1 MPAHLIAEDGPQ
13 EGLVLNLEEGDEW
26 IIGRA
31 GGSQDFTLDD
41 STVSR
46 KHARLFREDGAIYI
60 ENLSH
65 VNPTLI
71 NGLDYQGPIEL
82 NENDK
87 VQIGLATFRFSSE
100 EFPSDFEAEE
110 KFDSSDYG
118 DVLNELKEPKTEEVE
133 ETLPLSSLSLESID
147 PKETSYDTIFE
158 DFEEDDV
165 PFSLPPETP
174 YLLKVIS
181 GPNAGAEIG
190 LEKSHSYI
198 LGKDEGNS
206 DILFQDLSVSKAH
219 AKLSVSEKGEIEIE
233 DLGSKNKTALNG
245 EIIEG
250 KKTITPQD
258 LISIGTTVFLII
270 DREAPQET
278 IYSPIERPLEESK
291 EEKEE
296 ENQEEESKEEKDWK
310 KEPIPWKHLAGFSS
324 IAAIFLVVFF
334 SFFSLFK
341 SNSFSKTEDEPIA
354 QIEEA
359 LDHEK
364 FKDIHFTFNP
374 ASQKLLLVGHILT
387 PTDFE
392 ELLFA
397 ISRLGFISNIEE
409 NVVIDDSTTKI
420 MNDLL
425 SSNPTWKSVYV
436 QASKPGRFQVMGF
449 LEKPGELSDLTE
461 FFTINFPYLD
471 RLEYKVAVEETLKEQ
486 INSLFFRNGF
496 GNISYEITN
505 GSVTLTGVY
514 SRKKKDDFDEVLEE
528 IKKIPAILN
537 VKNFTSPTSPK
548 MAAVDLSSKFQVG
561 GISFLDGKG
570 YSAILN
576 GKIYTVGEEVEGLE
590 MTDIEENTVLLEKDG
605 IRYKIDYTR

>member
-13 EGLVLNLEEGDEW
+13 EGLILNLEEGNEW

-31 GGSQDFTLDD
+31 GSSADFILDD

-46 KHARLFREDGAIYI
+46 KHARLFREDEAIFL

-65 VNPTLI
+65 VNPTLL

-87 VQIGLATFRFSSE
+87 VQIGLATFRFSLE
-100 EFPSDFEAEE
+100 ELPADFEMEE
-110 KFDSSDYG
+110 NSESSDYG
-118 DVLNELKEPKTEEVE
+118 DILKELKGPRTEDLED
-133 ETLPLSSLSLESID
+133 TLPLSSLSEESFD
-147 PKETSYDTIFE
+147 SRETSYDTIF
-158 DFEEDDV
+158 DDSEDDEV

-190 LEKSHSYI
+190 LEKGHSYV
-198 LGKDEGNS
+198 LGKDEESS
-206 DILFQDLSVSKAH
+206 DILFQDLSVSKSH
-219 AKLSVSEKGEIEIE
+219 SRLTVSEEGELEIE
-233 DLGSKNKTALNG
+233 DLGSKNGTALNG

-278 IYSPIERPLEESK
+278 LYSPIERPLEEAK
-291 EEKEE
+291 PEEKIS
-296 ENQEEESKEEKDWK
+296 QEPKKKDWK
-310 KEPIPWKHLAGFSS
+310 KEPIPWKHLAGLSS
-324 IAAIFLVVFF
+324 IAAVFLVVFF

-341 SNSFSKTEDEPIA
+341 SSSVGKPENDPIA

-359 LDHEK
+359 LDKEK
-364 FKDIHFTFNP
+364 FKDVHFTYNS
-374 ASQKLLLVGHILT
+374 ASQKLLLVGHLLT

-392 ELLFA
+392 ELHFA
-397 ISRLGFISNIEE
+397 ISKLGFVSSIEE
-409 NVVIDDSTTKI
+409 NVVIDDNTTKI
-420 MNDLL
+420 MNDLIG
-425 SSNPTWKSVYV
+425 SHANWKSVYV
-436 QASKPGRFQVMGF
+436 QANRPGRFQVMGF
-449 LEKPGELSDLTE
+449 LDTPLELSNLTE
-461 FFTINFPYLD
+461 FFTMNFPYLD

-486 INSLFFRNGF
+486 LNSLFFQNGF

-505 GSVTLTGVY
+505 GNVTITGVY
-514 SRKKKDDFDEVLEE
+514 SKAKKDDFEDVIEE
-528 IKKIPAILN
+528 IQKIPAISS
-537 VKNFTSPTSPK
+537 VKNFAAPTSPK
-548 MAAVDLSSKFQVG
+548 MAAVDLSSKFQVS
-561 GISFLDGKG
+561 GISFLNGKG
-570 YSAILN
+570 YGAILN
-576 GKIYTVGEEVEGLE
+576 GKIYTVGEEVDGLE
-590 MTDIEENTVLLEKDG
+590 ITEIEENTVLLEKDG